1 MCSYNEELN
10 CPQSFECKS
19 NIEIEKH
26 LPQTHSEFV
35 NIKEMNTL
43 IYDFKT
49 LS

>member
-10 CPQSFECKS
+10 HPQSFERKS
-19 NIEIEKH
+19 SIEIEKH
-26 LPQTHSEFV
+26 LPQTHSEFANV
-35 NIKEMNTL
+35 KKMNTL